1 MKWRSWR
8 KPRSPRQ
15 RAPRQPRPG
24 RALCGPSLRVARRRQ
39 LPAGEHCHLDILS
52 SPADGRCHRHPVRT
66 RDHVMGHVWCVG
78 RCHHRPWTRGGV
90 LACNLNWIGM
100 ALALTSAV
108 LATAVIIGG
117 SHAMKSSDSLGV
129 TCYMMLSAAA
139 GLVAI
144 CIIQGDLPLPVTLR
158 GWAGFGGVSSWFLAR
173 SSPWRRAAGR
183 WRSQSK
189 SLGLHASKAAASTT
203 FR

>member
-1 MKWRSWR
+1 MTFDAVIGRRGTEISQLFPKV
-8 KPRSPRQ
+8 PGM
-15 RAPRQPRPG
+15 RAM
-24 RALCGPSLRVARRRQ
+24 LRR
-39 LPAGEHCHLDILS
+39 
-52 SPADGRCHRHPVRT
+52 
-66 RDHVMGHVWCVG
+66 W
-78 RCHHRPWTRGGV
+78 
-90 LACNLNWIGM
+90 
-100 ALALTSAV
+100 AV
-108 LATAVIIGG
+108 LAAVVIIGG

-189 SLGLHASKAAASTT
+189 SLGLHASESGSVHYLPLTIRTPCRPILPAS
-203 FR
+203 

>member
-1 MKWRSWR
+1 
-8 KPRSPRQ
+8 
-15 RAPRQPRPG
+15 
-24 RALCGPSLRVARRRQ
+24 
-39 LPAGEHCHLDILS
+39 
-52 SPADGRCHRHPVRT
+52 
-66 RDHVMGHVWCVG
+66 
-78 RCHHRPWTRGGV
+78 
-90 LACNLNWIGM
+90 M